1 MIESRA
7 LIGGPGGM
15 SFDEM
20 MTESDPELF
29 SARILVVEDD
39 VLVRAVG
46 AEALR
51 LAGFT
56 VIEAATA
63 DEAWA
68 YLRTGEAVDLVF
80 SDIQMPGALTGVDL
94 ARLLRAIRPEL
105 PIILTSGRAGPEGL
119 GRFLMKPYMPS
130 DLVPLVC
137 ELLGIEEPEW

>member
-1 MIESRA
+1 
-7 LIGGPGGM
+7 M
-15 SFDEM
+15 SFKGM
-20 MTESDPELF
+20 MTKSDPELS

-46 AEALR
+46 AETLR

-56 VIEAATA
+56 VIEATTA
-63 DEAWA
+63 DQAWA

-80 SDIQMPGALTGVDL
+80 SDIQMPGSLTGVDL

-119 GRFLMKPYMPS
+119 GRFLEKPYRPS
-130 DLVPLVC
+130 ELVPLVC

>member
-1 MIESRA
+1 
-7 LIGGPGGM
+7 
-15 SFDEM
+15 M
-20 MTESDPELF
+20 MTDSDPELS

-46 AEALR
+46 AETLR

-56 VIEAATA
+56 VIEAASA

-80 SDIQMPGALTGVDL
+80 SDIQMPGSLTGVDL

-130 DLVPLVC
+130 ELVPLVC